1 MNVLRIRQRVFDGL
15 SVLGLAAV
23 TVGLLVFPTEL
34 VAAAENGVELCFNVL
49 IPSLFPFFVI
59 SSMVVSMGL
68 ADALGSALA
77 PVMSGLFNVGGQ
89 CASAL
94 ILGFIG
100 GYPVGARTV
109 IALYDSGRCSKAEA
123 QRMLAFC
130 NNSGPAFI
138 FGVVGAGIFSSSAVG
153 VILYLTH
160 ILASVLVG
168 LIFRNYGSGRPTPV
182 KAAAK
187 SKKTPFPEAF
197 VSSVTSSFSSC
208 LNICGFVIFFT
219 VLIRLLFLS
228 GVLTAASELMG
239 TIFGVFGMD
248 SLWAEKLLTGLI
260 ELTSGVWSLK
270 DAAPEIR
277 ACVSMAAFMLGWAG
291 LSVHCQVLSFLYK
304 SGLSAGTYILGKLL
318 HGLLSAGL
326 AALVMTVVD
335 LNKDVGVYLADQV
348 GKMTGLGFRPLI
360 LASAGLSA
368 AILLI
373 FLLASFIFGKRSGKN
388 DGDAL

>member
-187 SKKTPFPEAF
+187 GKKTPFPEAF

-248 SLWAEKLLTGLI
+248 SPHRSHRAHQRRLEPEGRGPGDQGLR
-260 ELTSGVWSLK
+260 LHGRLH
-270 DAAPEIR
+270 
-277 ACVSMAAFMLGWAG
+277 AG
-291 LSVHCQVLSFLYK
+291 L
-304 SGLSAGTYILGKLL
+304 G
-318 HGLLSAGL
+318 
-326 AALVMTVVD
+326 
-335 LNKDVGVYLADQV
+335 
-348 GKMTGLGFRPLI
+348 RPL
-360 LASAGLSA
+360 GPLSGFV
-368 AILLI
+368 ISL
-373 FLLASFIFGKRSGKN
+373 
-388 DGDAL
+388 